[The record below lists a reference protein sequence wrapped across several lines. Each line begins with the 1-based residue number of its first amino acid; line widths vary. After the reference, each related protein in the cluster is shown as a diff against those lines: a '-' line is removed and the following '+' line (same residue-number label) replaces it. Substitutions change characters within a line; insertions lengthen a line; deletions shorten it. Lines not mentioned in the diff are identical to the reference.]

1 MKILF
6 CNYEYPP
13 LGGGGG
19 IINALLAQ
27 EMAKDHDITV
37 LTSQGS
43 GTSHETYE
51 NGVRVIRVP
60 VLGRRDKTT
69 ASMLSMFSYIPLAV
83 AAGKNLLMKEQFDV
97 INTHFV
103 LPTGPVG
110 DALSSF
116 AGIPNILSLHGGDL
130 YDPSKFT
137 SPHRHAVLRNWI
149 RWLLFRADLVVGQS
163 RNTLLNLGI
172 FYAPEIDAIKI
183 PLGIQKGNQ
192 SEKAHRQEYGCK
204 ADDIVLVTAS
214 RLVRRKAIHQLLRM
228 ISILKN
234 YKVKLIVIGDG
245 PEAGNLKAETQR
257 RGLENKVHFTGF
269 VSEDQKNRIL
279 NMADIYVSTTQHEGF
294 CLSFLEAM
302 MSGLPIVTYD
312 NGGHTDYLKDKVN
325 GFLVPLNDLDLFID
339 RCKTFIK
346 DESLRARI
354 KENNQKLVRD
364 YFIETCAQ
372 RYEEVFSAALSTK
385 TSKSKVIPR
394 VLPINPITKQTR

>member
-19 IINALLAQ
+19 VINSLLAQ
-27 EMAKDHDITV
+27 ELAKQHEITV

-43 GTSHETYE
+43 DTPPEIFE

-83 AAGKNLLMKEQFDV
+83 AAGKKLLMKDRFDV

-116 AGIPNILSLHGGDL
+116 AGIPNVLSLHGGDL
-130 YDPSKFT
+130 YDPSKIT

-192 SEKAHRQEYGCK
+192 IEKAKRQDFGCK

-214 RLVRRKAIHQLLRM
+214 RLVRRKAIHQLLLM
-228 ISILKN
+228 MSILKN

-245 PEAGNLKAETQR
+245 PEAGNLKAETKR

-269 VSEDQKNRIL
+269 ISDEQKNQIL

-339 RCKTFIK
+339 RCKTLVR
-346 DESLRARI
+346 DASLRARI
-354 KENNQKLVRD
+354 LENNRKLVQD
-364 YFIETCAQ
+364 YYIETCAQ
-372 RYEEVFSAALSTK
+372 RYEEVFSAALCTK
-385 TSKSKVIPR
+385 TSKSIV
-394 VLPINPITKQTR
+394 NPGALSVRPATKQTR